1 MMAALSLARPML
13 ALPMTVVPLLV
24 ALPHLVAM
32 MTMTTP
38 IQTPILAPPCVT
50 KRLPPLLDESVFWVA
65 TTFEQCLVCGVQ
77 LTQRQPHQ

>member
-1 MMAALSLARPML
+1 MMAALSLARSML
-13 ALPMTVVPLLV
+13 ALLVVPLLT
-24 ALPHLVAM
+24 ALPHLVAV

-38 IQTPILAPPCVT
+38 IQTPILALPCVT
-50 KRLPPLLDESVFWVA
+50 ARLPPLLDESVFWVA